1 MNNFSFVWLRRFEE
15 GYCRR
20 AIISRYPSN
29 EEKLFWFL
37 QKKYF
42 LDYLWSA
49 EAGYVFSAIAE
60 CEAAFHFILEQDVS
74 SVSLLFFLITF
85 LTLQIISTLRE
96 GFKNFLKNYGKF
108 HNRGGGGVSEGHFP
122 YPIFFIFFA
131 PNGLKIIF
139 WHWSFFH
146 V

>member
-1 MNNFSFVWLRRFEE
+1 MIFT
-15 GYCRR
+15 
-20 AIISRYPSN
+20 
-29 EEKLFWFL
+29 
-37 QKKYF
+37 KKYF

-96 GFKNFLKNYGKF
+96 GFKIFFKNYGKF
-108 HNRGGGGVSEGHFP
+108 HNRRRGGGLRGSFSTFK
-122 YPIFFIFFA
+122 FFWFVMA
-131 PNGLKIIF
+131 
-139 WHWSFFH
+139 
-146 V
+146 

>member
-96 GFKNFLKNYGKF
+96 GFKNFFKNYGKF
-108 HNRGGGGVSEGHFP
+108 HNRGGGQQGSFS
-122 YPIFFIFFA
+122 ISKFF
-131 PNGLKIIF
+131 F
-139 WHWSFFH
+139 WHLRRQKFACLKVVFLDFQW
-146 V
+146 